1 MPWGC
6 ERPGGCCRHATAEMR
21 HSLPDRTDA
30 ANRPA
35 FLLRGHPELTVEAKP
50 LPVDVPTVQLAL
62 VLPADRSDKPH
73 LPVRG
78 DLAHIGLAGRY
89 FVPHYAVPMPHR
101 LKASGTL
108 RTAGKSEGEALRP
121 LAAGEVFDVLDIAG
135 GWAWGQA
142 QSDLLVGYVEFS
154 ELEKQP

>member
-1 MPWGC
+1 MQRLQDPAD
-6 ERPGGCCRHATAEMR
+6 P
-21 HSLPDRTDA
+21 

-35 FLLRGHPELTVEAKP
+35 FLLPGRGELTIDTRP
-50 LPVDVPTVQLAL
+50 LAVDVPAEQLSL
-62 VLPADRSDKPH
+62 TGPADRSDKPH

-101 LKASGTL
+101 VTAGADLRASGSP
-108 RTAGKSEGEALRP
+108 AGDALRA
-121 LAAGEVFDVLDIAG
+121 LAAGDMFDVLDMAG

-142 QSDLLVGYVEFS
+142 ADDGLVGYLPLNVLEAVE
-154 ELEKQP
+154 

>member
-1 MPWGC
+1 MQHRLP
-6 ERPGGCCRHATAEMR
+6 ERA
-21 HSLPDRTDA
+21 DA

-35 FLLRGHPELTVEAKP
+35 FLLRGQPELTAEATP
-50 LPVDVPTVQLAL
+50 LPVNVPTGQLAL
-62 VLPADRSDKPH
+62 VRPADRSDKPH

-89 FVPHYAVPMPHR
+89 FVPHYAVPMPHVVR
-101 LKASGTL
+101 EEAMLRGAGKAEAEPL
-108 RTAGKSEGEALRP
+108 RT

-142 QSDLLVGYVEFS
+142 QADLLVGYVACS
-154 ELEKQP
+154 HLEPIA

>member
-1 MPWGC
+1 
-6 ERPGGCCRHATAEMR
+6 MR
-21 HSLPDRTDA
+21 SALPESVDA

-35 FLLRGHPELTVEAKP
+35 FLFRGQPELTVEASP
-50 LPVDVPTVQLAL
+50 LSTDVPTVQLSL
-62 VLPADRSDKPH
+62 VRPSDRSDKPH

-89 FVPHYAVPMPHR
+89 FVPHYAVPMAHVV
-101 LKASGTL
+101 KTAATL
-108 RTAGKSEGEALRP
+108 RGAGKVDGAELRA

-142 QSDLLVGYVEFS
+142 KSDLLVGYVKMS
-154 ELEKQP
+154 ALEAVA